1 MEMANMNESVGEL
14 MQKISRMSNV
24 FRVQLLKSGH
34 SEQFKAIA
42 HIQGSDHSYT
52 VEMAPG
58 NGERKSLSSTGR
70 IFRGG
75 SWYYTATQ
83 ARSSFRGRLSRQ
95 YRDFN
100 LGVRPARPLTAHE

>member
-1 MEMANMNESVGEL
+1 MNESVGEL

-52 VEMAPG
+52 VEMDNPIYAL
-58 NGERKSLSSTGR
+58 RKLKCLITNIIVVCPHCDHVITPEDLAG
-70 IFRGG
+70 
-75 SWYYTATQ
+75 
-83 ARSSFRGRLSRQ
+83 
-95 YRDFN
+95 
-100 LGVRPARPLTAHE
+100 